1 MKNFSKEEA
10 QRPFANRQVIDIKS
24 RNDQGGRYSKS
35 NPEIG
40 YESGIWSKFVGL
52 MKHSL
57 NISILNRSSSQLN
70 RFVDSIH
77 SKNHLKEI
85 VMKKNMERFTE
96 KQQPVKGGGLFR
108 DKKEISM
115 RLDPKEDDRSSTSP
129 KSTKISPKL
138 SPLVSFPYST
148 SSSSSSSSS
157 SPCSFSSP
165 TTSNGN
171 IGISFAEQILN
182 YNSNEYSKAITGQAP
197 VTPTTLDGSSTTT
210 SPAFT
215 NLHIPSPSNNHGST
229 KYNETP
235 NSKEMDLSERLFSST
250 LKDEYF
256 SNKKNH
262 AVDFS
267 ADDNHLNYIMERINQ
282 GILTDFSDKSVSK
295 LDIPLIKGHYNS
307 HESAEE
313 ASSYF
318 DENAKRMS
326 SGKGTLLG
334 RGLSNYSRHSSSIS
348 YSPSFFVSGKNDKV
362 CYTWKEAKQLISKL
376 KSSTRLYKF
385 NGVPFSDWIHEKIPT
400 LGASPTS
407 CRVQEM
413 FKSRIYQEK
422 SNMEE
427 PFATLFIKKVP
438 RNIWSK
444 QWEMHEI
451 WDGDYVTDGEDF
463 VMEAAALAFLQSHSV
478 GIAPR
483 LYAILEHCEEP
494 NAKEGKSLH
503 RNVSTRSVCDYLL
516 SKDTTHIILVSEYYG
531 EDLLD
536 YLDKCEKQNR
546 NLSDKEKKELQY
558 ELVLA
563 LNNLHS
569 KGLCHLDFT
578 PENILIGPKGINICD
593 FAKSTPIIT
602 KNPRHT
608 HYSRKSPKNHT
619 SENHNSSHSNF
630 INPPPEA
637 YYEFESCEPTVGKG
651 AYMPPECWKVF
662 WRLEENKIQFPLEEL
677 MDIDTYNKRNN
688 YPYLGEFSKI
698 HNKNPIKCQ
707 DRSMFYFS
715 ARIAD
720 IYMLGII
727 MFWIW
732 SDGGIWKYSD
742 ARQDHRYQN
751 LVFSDINFDVFRE
764 CRSWNK
770 QLKSLLRRMLEP
782 DPNKRITMREIL
794 SDPWWKDVH

>member
-1 MKNFSKEEA
+1 MRNFSKEEV
-10 QRPFANRQVIDIKS
+10 QRPFAARQVIDIKPRS
-24 RNDQGGRYSKS
+24 DQTSKYSKGS
-35 NPEIG
+35 AEVG
-40 YESGIWSKFVGL
+40 YENGIWSKFVGL
-52 MKHSL
+52 MKNSL
-57 NISILNRSSSQLN
+57 NISILNRSSNQLN
-70 RFVDSIH
+70 NKISDGMN

-85 VMKKNMERFTE
+85 FMKKNMERI
-96 KQQPVKGGGLFR
+96 VDRSAKGGEGLGN
-108 DKKEISM
+108 KKEVSVILSS
-115 RLDPKEDDRSSTSP
+115 KGDRTP
-129 KSTKISPKL
+129 KSTKISPSL
-138 SPLVSFPYST
+138 SPLVSFPYLTS

-165 TTSNGN
+165 YASNGN

-182 YNSNEYSKAITGQAP
+182 CNSNEYSKVITGQAP

-215 NLHIPSPSNNHGST
+215 NLRFPSPSNNRSSA
-229 KYNETP
+229 KFNETP
-235 NSKEMDLSERLFSST
+235 NSKETDSAERLISSN
-250 LKDEYF
+250 LKDDYF

-282 GILTDFSDKSVSK
+282 GGLADFNDNLVSK
-295 LDIPLIKGHYNS
+295 LDIPLIRGHFNS
-307 HESAEE
+307 DGLAEGS
-313 ASSYF
+313 SSYF
-318 DENAKRMS
+318 DDNTKRFS
-326 SGKGTLLG
+326 SSKGAILA
-334 RGLSNYSRHSSSIS
+334 RGLSKHSSSIS
-348 YSPSFFVSGKNDKV
+348 YSPSSFATRRSDKV
-362 CYTWKEAKQLISKL
+362 CYNWKEAKQLISKL

-385 NGVPFSDWIHEKIPT
+385 NGVPFSDWVHEKIPT

-413 FKSRIYQEK
+413 FKSRIYLDK
-422 SNMEE
+422 NNKDA
-427 PFATLFIKKVP
+427 FITLFIKKVP

-463 VMEAAALAFLQSHSV
+463 VMEAAALAFLQNHSV

-483 LYAILEHCEEP
+483 LYAILEHCEGSIS
-494 NAKEGKSLH
+494 KEGATPC
-503 RNVSTRSVCDYLL
+503 RNASSKSVCDYLL

-563 LNNLHS
+563 LSNLHS

-578 PENILIGPKGINICD
+578 PENILIGSNGINICD

-602 KNPRHT
+602 RNPRHT
-608 HYSRKSPKNHT
+608 HYSRKVARSNL
-619 SENHNSSHSNF
+619 SENCNSNNANLNF

-651 AYMPPECWKVF
+651 AYMPPECWKIF

-677 MDIDTYNKRNN
+677 MDIDTYNRRSN
-688 YPYLGEFSKI
+688 YPYLSEFSRT
-698 HNKNPIKCQ
+698 HNKSPIKCQ

-742 ARQDHRYQN
+742 TRQDHRYQN

-770 QLKSLLRRMLEP
+770 QLKSLLRKMLEP
-782 DPNKRITMREIL
+782 DPSKRITMSEIL
-794 SDPWWKDVH
+794 SDPWWKCQI

>member
-1 MKNFSKEEA
+1 MKGFSKEEV
-10 QRPFANRQVIDIKS
+10 QKPFTNRQVIDIKS
-24 RNDQGGRYSKS
+24 RSDNGGRFYR
-35 NPEIG
+35 NNAEIG

-52 MKHSL
+52 MKNSL
-57 NISILNRSSSQLN
+57 NISILNKSSNQLN
-70 RFVDSIH
+70 KLTDNMN

-85 VMKKNMERFTE
+85 IMKKSIEKFTD
-96 KQQPVKGGGLFR
+96 KQTKVGGGLR
-108 DKKEISM
+108 EQKELNIGLKS
-115 RLDPKEDDRSSTSP
+115 KVEKSSVSP
-129 KSTKISPKL
+129 KSTKISPSL

-148 SSSSSSSSS
+148 SSPSSSC

-165 TTSNGN
+165 SSLNEN

-182 YNSNEYSKAITGQAP
+182 YNSNEYSKVISGQAP

-215 NLHIPSPSNNHGST
+215 NLHFPSPSNNNGST
-229 KYNETP
+229 KYETP
-235 NSKEMDLSERLFSST
+235 NYREIDSSEKSVSSN

-282 GILTDFSDKSVSK
+282 GVLTDFNDKSIAK
-295 LDIPLIKGHYNS
+295 LDIPLINHYNS
-307 HESAEE
+307 HDLIPE

-318 DENAKRMS
+318 DGNNKRLS
-326 SGKGTLLG
+326 NNKGNLLG
-334 RGLSNYSRHSSSIS
+334 RGLTSLTKHSSSVS
-348 YSPSFFVSGKNDKV
+348 YSPSSLISGKNDKV
-362 CYTWKEAKQLISKL
+362 CYTWKEAKHLISKL
-376 KSSTRLYKF
+376 KSSSKLYKF
-385 NGVPFSDWIHEKIPT
+385 NGVPFSDWVHEKIPT

-413 FKSRIYQEK
+413 FKSRIYFEK
-422 SNMEE
+422 DNNEIYV
-427 PFATLFIKKVP
+427 TLFIKKVP

-463 VMEAAALAFLQSHSV
+463 VMEAAALAFLQNHSV
-478 GIAPR
+478 GIAPK
-483 LYAILEHCEEP
+483 LYAILEHCEKIDH
-494 NAKEGKSLH
+494 KENKISYKNISNKSP
-503 RNVSTRSVCDYLL
+503 CDYLL

-536 YLDKCEKQNR
+536 YLDKCEKKNR
-546 NLSDKEKKELQY
+546 NLTDKEKKDLQY
-558 ELVLA
+558 KLVLA

-578 PENILIGPKGINICD
+578 PENILIGSNGINICD

-608 HYSRKSPKNHT
+608 HYSRKSPKNHL
-619 SENHNSSHSNF
+619 SENFNSNNASFNF

-651 AYMPPECWKVF
+651 AYMPPECWKIF
-662 WRLEENKIQFPLEEL
+662 WKLEENKIQFPLEEL
-677 MDIDTYNKRNN
+677 MDVDTYNQRNN
-688 YPYLGEFSKI
+688 YPYLSEFSKI
-698 HNKNPIKCQ
+698 HNKSPIKCQ
-707 DRSMFYFS
+707 DRSMFYFN

-742 ARQDHRYQN
+742 TRQDHRYQN

-764 CRSWNK
+764 CRNWNK
-770 QLKSLLRRMLEP
+770 QLKSLLKKMLEP
-782 DPNKRITMREIL
+782 DPKKRITMSEIL
-794 SDPWWKDVH
+794 SDPWWRCPLDS

>member
-1 MKNFSKEEA
+1 MKNFSKEET
-10 QRPFANRQVIDIKS
+10 RKPFTNRQVIDIKS
-24 RNDQGGRYSKS
+24 RHDQSGRHLKT
-35 NPEIG
+35 NGEFG

-52 MKHSL
+52 MKNSL
-57 NISILNRSSSQLN
+57 NISILNRPSNQLN
-70 RFVDSIH
+70 KVMDNTS

-85 VMKKNMERFTE
+85 IMKKNTE
-96 KQQPVKGGGLFR
+96 KFNDKSAKLGIGLREQKEVNIGIKSKGEKSPV
-108 DKKEISM
+108 
-115 RLDPKEDDRSSTSP
+115 SP
-129 KSTKISPKL
+129 KSTKISPSL
-138 SPLVSFPYST
+138 SPVVSFPYSISSP
-148 SSSSSSSSS
+148 SSSSSSS
-157 SPCSFSSP
+157 FSSP
-165 TTSNGN
+165 SSLNEN

-182 YNSNEYSKAITGQAP
+182 FNSSEYSKVINCQAP

-210 SPAFT
+210 SPTFT
-215 NLHIPSPSNNHGST
+215 NLRFSSPSNNNGSA

-235 NSKEMDLSERLFSST
+235 NSKEIDSST
-250 LKDEYF
+250 LKEEYF

-282 GILTDFSDKSVSK
+282 SGLVESNDKSAVK
-295 LDIPLIKGHYNS
+295 LDIPLLNQYIS
-307 HESAEE
+307 QDLIAEVGSCLE
-313 ASSYF
+313 ENNKRISSNKY
-318 DENAKRMS
+318 
-326 SGKGTLLG
+326 TLLG
-334 RGLSNYSRHSSSIS
+334 RGLNNLPKHSSTVS
-348 YSPSFFVSGKNDKV
+348 YSPSSLSSGKNDKV

-376 KSSTRLYKF
+376 KSSTKLYKF
-385 NGVPFSDWIHEKIPT
+385 NGVPFSDWAHEKIPT

-413 FKSRIYQEK
+413 FKSRIYLEK
-422 SNMEE
+422 NNNEVYT
-427 PFATLFIKKVP
+427 TLFIKKIP

-463 VMEAAALAFLQSHSV
+463 VMEAAALAFLQNHSV

-483 LYAILEHCEEP
+483 LYAILEHCEVHFNDVNSNKESKIQYRNIANR
-494 NAKEGKSLH
+494 NA
-503 RNVSTRSVCDYLL
+503 CDYLL
-516 SKDTTHIILVSEYYG
+516 SKDTTHIILVSEHYG

-536 YLDKCEKQNR
+536 YLDKCEKKNR
-546 NLSDKEKKELQY
+546 NLTDKEKKELQY
-558 ELVLA
+558 KLALA
-563 LNNLHS
+563 LNNLHL

-578 PENILIGPKGINICD
+578 PENILIGPNGINICD

-608 HYSRKSPKNHT
+608 HYSRKSPKNHL
-619 SENHNSSHSNF
+619 SENFNSNNTSFNF

-637 YYEFESCEPTVGKG
+637 YCEFESCEPTVGKG
-651 AYMPPECWKVF
+651 AYMPPECWKIF

-677 MDIDTYNKRNN
+677 MDIDTYNRRSN
-688 YPYLGEFSKI
+688 YSYFNEFSRI
-698 HNKNPIKCQ
+698 HNKSPIKCQ
-707 DRSMFYFS
+707 DRSMFYFNT
-715 ARIAD
+715 RIAD

-742 ARQDHRYQN
+742 TRQDHRYQN

-764 CRSWNK
+764 CRGWNK
-770 QLKSLLRRMLEP
+770 QLKSLLKKMLEP
-782 DPNKRITMREIL
+782 DPNKRITMSEIL
-794 SDPWWKDVH
+794 SDPWWKCPLDE

>member
-1 MKNFSKEEA
+1 MKSFSKEEV
-10 QRPFANRQVIDIKS
+10 QKPFANRQVIDIKS
-24 RNDQGGRYSKS
+24 RNDQTGKHLKS
-35 NPEIG
+35 SAELG

-52 MKHSL
+52 MKNSL
-57 NISILNRSSSQLN
+57 NISILNRSSNHLN
-70 RFVDSIH
+70 KAVDNIN

-85 VMKKNMERFTE
+85 IMKKNMEKFTD
-96 KQQPVKGGGLFR
+96 KSTKVGGGLR
-108 DKKEISM
+108 EQKEVNIGLKS
-115 RLDPKEDDRSSTSP
+115 KGEKSP
-129 KSTKISPKL
+129 VSAKSTKISPNL
-138 SPLVSFPYST
+138 SPVVSFPYST
-148 SSSSSSSSS
+148 SSLSSSSSSS
-157 SPCSFSSP
+157 SSCSPCSFSSP
-165 TTSNGN
+165 SSLNEN

-182 YNSNEYSKAITGQAP
+182 YNSNEYSKVINGQAP

-215 NLHIPSPSNNHGST
+215 NLHFPSPSNNNGST
-229 KYNETP
+229 KYNGTP
-235 NSKEMDLSERLFSST
+235 NSKEIDSLT

-256 SNKKNH
+256 LNKKNH

-282 GILTDFSDKSVSK
+282 GNLADLNDKPATK
-295 LDIPLIKGHYNS
+295 LDIPLISQYTS
-307 HESAEE
+307 QDLIAEV
-313 ASSYF
+313 SGYF
-318 DENAKRMS
+318 DENNKRLS
-326 SGKGTLLG
+326 NNKGTLLG
-334 RGLSNYSRHSSSIS
+334 RGLTNISKHSSTIS
-348 YSPSFFVSGKNDKV
+348 YSPSSLASGKNDKV
-362 CYTWKEAKQLISKL
+362 CYTWKEAKHLISKL

-385 NGVPFSDWIHEKIPT
+385 NGVPFSDWVHEKIPT

-413 FKSRIYQEK
+413 FKSKIYLEK
-422 SNMEE
+422 NNSEVY
-427 PFATLFIKKVP
+427 FTLFVKKVP

-463 VMEAAALAFLQSHSV
+463 VMEAAALAFLQNHSV

-483 LYAILEHCEEP
+483 LYAILEHCEDCNHKEAKTLYRNITNR
-494 NAKEGKSLH
+494 NAS
-503 RNVSTRSVCDYLL
+503 DYLL

-536 YLDKCEKQNR
+536 YLDKCEKKNR
-546 NLSDKEKKELQY
+546 NLTDKEKKELQY
-558 ELVLA
+558 KLVLA
-563 LNNLHS
+563 LNNLHT

-578 PENILIGPKGINICD
+578 PENILIGSNGINICD

-608 HYSRKSPKNHT
+608 HYSRKSPKNHL
-619 SENHNSSHSNF
+619 SENFNSNNSSFNF

-651 AYMPPECWKVF
+651 AYMPPECWKIF

-677 MDIDTYNKRNN
+677 MDVDTYNKRNN
-688 YPYLGEFSKI
+688 YPYLNEFSRI

-707 DRSMFYFS
+707 DRSMFYFNT
-715 ARIAD
+715 RIAD

-742 ARQDHRYQN
+742 TRQDHRYQN

-764 CRSWNK
+764 CRNWNK
-770 QLKSLLRRMLEP
+770 QLKSLLKRMLEP
-782 DPNKRITMREIL
+782 DPNKRITMNEIL
-794 SDPWWKDVH
+794 SDPWWRCSLN